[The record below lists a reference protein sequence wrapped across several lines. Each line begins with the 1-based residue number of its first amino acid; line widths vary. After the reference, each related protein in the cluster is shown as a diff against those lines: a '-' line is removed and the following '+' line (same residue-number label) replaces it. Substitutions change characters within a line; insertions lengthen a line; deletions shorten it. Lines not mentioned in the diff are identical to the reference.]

1 MVSGDWVGQLSIVS
15 GSPVAE
21 PQNVRWLRLL
31 GHVGTPRHRTHMPRK
46 PKTVSPTADGN
57 RPQLG
62 LVCQTRR
69 AHSLSHHHPQ
79 RSLRP
84 ARCRSCPRLREIFR
98 HNVERLASAIAFCRE
113 QSLRLY
119 RMPSSLFPFSDT
131 PDYAH
136 LLDDLAPVLGQ
147 IGTTAK
153 DDGLRLVMHPDQFVV
168 LSSDSASV
176 VENSRTILCSTRA
189 CWIFAAA
196 AVAVGRHQHPRGKA
210 GRLPALVAEIRR
222 LPESVRA
229 RLTLENDELAYGS
242 DEILQACTQAGVAM
256 VFDAHHHVIYEELDR
271 YDDRSLP
278 RMLAA
283 AARTWPQAGW
293 QMTHISNGEPAFSDR
308 AHSDYITTMPPC
320 FRDAPFIEVEA
331 KAKDLAIAQLRTTS
345 AA

>member
-1 MVSGDWVGQLSIVS
+1 
-15 GSPVAE
+15 
-21 PQNVRWLRLL
+21 
-31 GHVGTPRHRTHMPRK
+31 MPRK
-46 PKTVSPTADGN
+46 PKTVSPTADDG

-62 LVCQTRR
+62 LVCQTHDERIRFRTITRSALYALPEAAR
-69 AHSLSHHHPQ
+69 A
-79 RSLRP
+79 
-84 ARCRSCPRLREIFR
+84 PRLRELFR

-113 QSLRLY
+113 QSLQLY
-119 RMPSSLFPFSDT
+119 RMPSNLFPFSDT

-136 LLDDLAPVLGQ
+136 LLSDLAPVLGQ

-153 DDGLRLVMHPDQFVV
+153 DEGLRLVMHPDQFVV

-176 VENSRTILCSTRA
+176 VENSRTILLQHARLLDLLQQPQSP
-189 CWIFAAA
+189 WAAINIH
-196 AVAVGRHQHPRGKA
+196 GGKA
-210 GRLPALVAEIRR
+210 GRLDALVAEIRR

-256 VFDAHHHVIYEELDR
+256 VFDAHHHVIYEELDC

-293 QMTHISNGEPAFSDR
+293 QMTHVSNGRAGFSDR

-331 KAKDLAIAQLRTTS
+331 KAKDLAIAQLRTTW

>member
-1 MVSGDWVGQLSIVS
+1 
-15 GSPVAE
+15 
-21 PQNVRWLRLL
+21 
-31 GHVGTPRHRTHMPRK
+31 MPRK
-46 PKTVSPTADGN
+46 PKTVSAPAVAG

-62 LVCQTRR
+62 LVCQTHDERIRFRTITRSALYALPETAR
-69 AHSLSHHHPQ
+69 A
-79 RSLRP
+79 
-84 ARCRSCPRLREIFR
+84 PRLRELFR

-113 QSLRLY
+113 QGLQLY

-147 IGTTAK
+147 IGATAK
-153 DDGLRLVMHPDQFVV
+153 ADGLRLVMHPDQFVV

-176 VENSRTILCSTRA
+176 VENSRTILVQHARLLDLLQQPQSP
-189 CWIFAAA
+189 WAAINIH
-196 AVAVGRHQHPRGKA
+196 GGKA

-222 LPESVRA
+222 LPDSVRA

-242 DEILQACTQAGVAM
+242 EEILQACTQAGVAM
-256 VFDAHHHVIYEELDR
+256 VFDAHHHVIYEGLDR
-271 YDDRSLP
+271 YDDPSLP

-283 AARTWPQAGW
+283 AARTWPQRDW
-293 QMTHISNGEPAFSDR
+293 QMTHISNGRAGFSDR

-331 KAKDLAIAQLRTTS
+331 KAKDLAIAQLRTTW

>member
-1 MVSGDWVGQLSIVS
+1 
-15 GSPVAE
+15 
-21 PQNVRWLRLL
+21 
-31 GHVGTPRHRTHMPRK
+31 MPRK
-46 PKTVSPTADGN
+46 PKTVSPTAVKS

-62 LVCQTRR
+62 LVCQTHDERIRFRTITRSALYALPEAAR
-69 AHSLSHHHPQ
+69 A
-79 RSLRP
+79 
-84 ARCRSCPRLREIFR
+84 PRLRELFR

-113 QSLRLY
+113 QSLQLY
-119 RMPSSLFPFSDT
+119 RMPSNLFPFSDT

-147 IGTTAK
+147 IGATAK
-153 DDGLRLVMHPDQFVV
+153 ADGLRLVMHPDQFVV

-176 VENSRTILCSTRA
+176 VENSRTILFQHARLLDLLQQPQSP
-189 CWIFAAA
+189 WAAINIH
-196 AVAVGRHQHPRGKA
+196 GGKA
-210 GRLPALVAEIRR
+210 ARLPALVAEIRR

-256 VFDAHHHVIYEELDR
+256 IFDAHHHVIYEELDR
-271 YDDRSLP
+271 YDDPSLP

-283 AARTWPQAGW
+283 AARTWPQRDW
-293 QMTHISNGEPAFSDR
+293 QMTHISNGRASFSDR

-331 KAKDLAIAQLRTTS
+331 KAKDLAIAQLRTTW